1 MFGKTD
7 IEKYFAAEK
16 TTSLWIMILAAVI
29 FIASFSIWLVQK
41 SAFSKG
47 LMIPTGLLLIV
58 ALVVGSTV
66 YKRSDNDRK
75 EMVYAFDMNP
85 AKIQKLEIPRM
96 EKVNARFKIFL
107 IIELILVVAGGI
119 LIFLYY
125 NKSLSEFLYGLG
137 MGLLIAGLAALTF
150 DYFASIRSA
159 KYSEGLKT
167 ISAR

>member
-16 TTSLWIMILAAVI
+16 TTSLWIMILAGLI
-29 FIASFSIWLVQK
+29 FLASFSIWLTQK

-47 LMIPTGLLLIV
+47 LMIPTGLLLV
-58 ALVVGSTV
+58 LALIVGSTV

-85 AKIQKLEIPRM
+85 AKIQDQEIPRM
-96 EKVNARFKIFL
+96 EKVNGRFKTFL
-107 IIELILVVAGGI
+107 VIELILVVAGGV

-125 NKSLSEFLYGLG
+125 NKALSEFLYGLG
-137 MGLLIAGLAALTF
+137 MGLLIAGLAALTL
-150 DYFASIRSA
+150 DYFASIRST
-159 KYSEGLKT
+159 KYLEGLKT
-167 ISAR
+167 IKAR